1 MIKEKALMATEKPRF
16 TIIVDEKFL
25 EKIDDFRFENR
36 FQSRSAAAIEIMRLG
51 LESLE
56 KIKTPNRKL

>member
-36 FQSRSAAAIEIMRLG
+36 FQSRSAAAIELMRLG

>member
-1 MIKEKALMATEKPRF
+1 MATEKPRF
-16 TIIVDEKFL
+16 TIIFDEKFL

-36 FQSRSAAAIEIMRLG
+36 FQSRSAAAIELMRLG

>member
-1 MIKEKALMATEKPRF
+1 MATEKPRF

-36 FQSRSAAAIEIMRLG
+36 FQSRSAAAIGLMRLG

>member
-1 MIKEKALMATEKPRF
+1 MATEKPRF

-36 FQSRSAAAIEIMRLG
+36 FQSRSAAAIELMRLG

-56 KIKTPNRKL
+56 KIKTPNRKLWNGKCR

>member
-1 MIKEKALMATEKPRF
+1 MATEKPRF

-36 FQSRSAAAIEIMRLG
+36 FQSRSAAAIELMRLG

-56 KIKTPNRKL
+56 KIKTPNRQL

>member
-1 MIKEKALMATEKPRF
+1 MATEKPRF

-36 FQSRSAAAIEIMRLG
+36 FQSRSAAAIELMRLG

>member
-1 MIKEKALMATEKPRF
+1 MIKDKALMATEKPRF

-36 FQSRSAAAIEIMRLG
+36 FQSRSAAAIELMRLG